1 MKGRVGFCADQWKI
15 AVEAGLAGRRA
26 SVRYLS
32 DAPVILRS
40 TKTAKEVRGLVKR
53 RLNKTLWAGC
63 ACGLLCALCVG
74 AYLLSIDEEK
84 RAAEAE
90 MLSRYGGDQVQVCV
104 AKHDIAAGETVA
116 EGDVDERVW
125 VASLL
130 PADAVLRRED
140 AVGKQVGSTIL
151 AGEVISTARFGFDTS
166 AIDVPRGSYAL
177 SVPAKEVQAVGGA
190 LRPGV
195 SADVY
200 AVGSSSTTKL
210 ASEAL
215 ILATSASQDA
225 KGSGADAWVTL
236 AVQPSRVQ
244 EMIQA
249 AEGQTLYFALPGPAG
264 GEGDSEEEER

>member
-1 MKGRVGFCADQWKI
+1 M
-15 AVEAGLAGRRA
+15 
-26 SVRYLS
+26 
-32 DAPVILRS
+32 
-40 TKTAKEVRGLVKR
+40 
-53 RLNKTLWAGC
+53 
-63 ACGLLCALCVG
+63 
-74 AYLLSIDEEK
+74 
-84 RAAEAE
+84 
-90 MLSRYGGDQVQVCV
+90 
-104 AKHDIAAGETVA
+104 
-116 EGDVDERVW
+116 
-125 VASLL
+125 
-130 PADAVLRRED
+130 
-140 AVGKQVGSTIL
+140 
-151 AGEVISTARFGFDTS
+151 
-166 AIDVPRGSYAL
+166 
-177 SVPAKEVQAVGGA
+177 GGA